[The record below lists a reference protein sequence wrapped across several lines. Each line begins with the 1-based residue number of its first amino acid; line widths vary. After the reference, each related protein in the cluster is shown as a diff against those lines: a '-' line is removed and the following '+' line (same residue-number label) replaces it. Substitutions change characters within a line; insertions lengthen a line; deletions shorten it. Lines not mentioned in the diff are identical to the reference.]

1 MAWQEEPFRFLN
13 FKECLPDKLRFWVY
27 LLFLFVFQ
35 FSNGMYFTAMSQ
47 MQGEQSISINDVKMM
62 SHAVLIGLTLYFP
75 LAFRLKFRFTNRTS
89 LIIAATG
96 LLICNLLVPHIDKP
110 FILVIIGFVAGF
122 FRLYGTFECFS
133 NILPKITPTYNYP
146 VFLSFV
152 FFVVLGVIH
161 LFDALSMQIIYFFDW
176 KQLHNLA
183 VGLLLVVIV
192 SAFLLMRP
200 FRAEAK
206 MPLLGIDFLG
216 MLLWAIFILS
226 LIFVV
231 QYGNTLDWFHSPYI
245 RVATGSAFV
254 SLGFNI
260 ARINYIRHPF
270 LEAAAFKVNNLGSL
284 LIAFLC
290 LAILLTSKNTLQN
303 TFTASILHLDTLNL
317 SKLKYFEFFGSVL
330 GAVFSW
336 FTLVRL
342 KWSHKL
348 VTFAGF
354 SMILVYV
361 FSMCFLVSP
370 QTNMEK
376 LYLPL
381 MCCSFGHLAIFIAL
395 TVYVQATAP
404 FKNYFQV
411 LCILGFVRTGIGS
424 PIGDAI
430 YQHGLRQLTDKH
442 LSLIGSNVNLS
453 LIDCSNV
460 FGTMA
465 TEALAAAIRE
475 LYGYTFVFGVVVLL
489 LLSASGFKKDVKK
502 APSQTPFPL
511 FGDCKKGSRK
521 SLTKV

>member
-183 VGLLLVVIV
+183 VCLLLVVIV

-270 LEAAAFKVNNLGSL
+270 LEAAAFKVNNLGNL

-290 LAILLTSKNTLQN
+290 LAILLASKNTLQN
-303 TFTASILHLDTLNL
+303 TFTAAILHLDTLNL
-317 SKLKYFEFFGSVL
+317 SKLKYFEFFGSVF
-330 GAVFSW
+330 GC
-336 FTLVRL
+336 
-342 KWSHKL
+342 
-348 VTFAGF
+348 GF
-354 SMILVYV
+354 FLVYIGSLEVVSQIGNLCRLFDDIGLCV
-361 FSMCFLVSP
+361 FDVLFGKSADQYGEIVPAFDVLQLRTLGNLHCIDGVCSSHCSF
-370 QTNMEK
+370 QK
-376 LYLPL
+376 LFSGTLHSRFCSYRHRFADWRCYLPTW
-381 MCCSFGHLAIFIAL
+381 IE
-395 TVYVQATAP
+395 AT
-404 FKNYFQV
+404 
-411 LCILGFVRTGIGS
+411 
-424 PIGDAI
+424 D
-430 YQHGLRQLTDKH
+430 RQ
-442 LSLIGSNVNLS
+442 
-453 LIDCSNV
+453 
-460 FGTMA
+460 
-465 TEALAAAIRE
+465 
-475 LYGYTFVFGVVVLL
+475 TFV
-489 LLSASGFKKDVKK
+489 SN
-502 APSQTPFPL
+502 
-511 FGDCKKGSRK
+511 RK
-521 SLTKV
+521 QCEFEPD

>member
-35 FSNGMYFTAMSQ
+35 FSNGIYFTAMSQ

-270 LEAAAFKVNNLGSL
+270 LEAAAFKVNNLGNL

-290 LAILLTSKNTLQN
+290 LAILLASKNTLQN
-303 TFTASILHLDTLNL
+303 TFTAAILHLDTLNL

-502 APSQTPFPL
+502 PL
-511 FGDCKKGSRK
+511 PKLRFLYSAIAKRVQE
-521 SLTKV
+521 SL

>member
-1 MAWQEEPFRFLN
+1 M
-13 FKECLPDKLRFWVY
+13 
-27 LLFLFVFQ
+27 
-35 FSNGMYFTAMSQ
+35 
-47 MQGEQSISINDVKMM
+47 
-62 SHAVLIGLTLYFP
+62 
-75 LAFRLKFRFTNRTS
+75 
-89 LIIAATG
+89 
-96 LLICNLLVPHIDKP
+96 
-110 FILVIIGFVAGF
+110 
-122 FRLYGTFECFS
+122 
-133 NILPKITPTYNYP
+133 
-146 VFLSFV
+146 
-152 FFVVLGVIH
+152 
-161 LFDALSMQIIYFFDW
+161 
-176 KQLHNLA
+176 
-183 VGLLLVVIV
+183 
-192 SAFLLMRP
+192 
-200 FRAEAK
+200 
-206 MPLLGIDFLG
+206 
-216 MLLWAIFILS
+216 
-226 LIFVV
+226 
-231 QYGNTLDWFHSPYI
+231 
-245 RVATGSAFV
+245 
-254 SLGFNI
+254 
-260 ARINYIRHPF
+260 
-270 LEAAAFKVNNLGSL
+270 EAAAFKVNNLGNL

-290 LAILLTSKNTLQN
+290 LAILLASKNTLQN
-303 TFTASILHLDTLNL
+303 TFTAAILHLDTLNL

-336 FTLVRL
+336 FTLVHL

-376 LYLPL
+376 LSLPL
-381 MCCSFGHLAIFIAL
+381 MCGSFGHWASVTAW
-395 TVYVQATAP
+395 TAYPQATAP

-460 FGTMA
+460 FGIMA

-502 APSQTPFPL
+502 PL
-511 FGDCKKGSRK
+511 PKLRFLYSAIAKRVQE
-521 SLTKV
+521 SL

>member
-1 MAWQEEPFRFLN
+1 
-13 FKECLPDKLRFWVY
+13 
-27 LLFLFVFQ
+27 
-35 FSNGMYFTAMSQ
+35 
-47 MQGEQSISINDVKMM
+47 MM

-231 QYGNTLDWFHSPYI
+231 QYGNTLDWFH
-245 RVATGSAFV
+245 
-254 SLGFNI
+254 
-260 ARINYIRHPF
+260 
-270 LEAAAFKVNNLGSL
+270 
-284 LIAFLC
+284 
-290 LAILLTSKNTLQN
+290 
-303 TFTASILHLDTLNL
+303 
-317 SKLKYFEFFGSVL
+317 
-330 GAVFSW
+330 
-336 FTLVRL
+336 
-342 KWSHKL
+342 
-348 VTFAGF
+348 
-354 SMILVYV
+354 
-361 FSMCFLVSP
+361 
-370 QTNMEK
+370 
-376 LYLPL
+376 
-381 MCCSFGHLAIFIAL
+381 
-395 TVYVQATAP
+395 
-404 FKNYFQV
+404 
-411 LCILGFVRTGIGS
+411 
-424 PIGDAI
+424 
-430 YQHGLRQLTDKH
+430 
-442 LSLIGSNVNLS
+442 
-453 LIDCSNV
+453 
-460 FGTMA
+460 
-465 TEALAAAIRE
+465 
-475 LYGYTFVFGVVVLL
+475 
-489 LLSASGFKKDVKK
+489 
-502 APSQTPFPL
+502 
-511 FGDCKKGSRK
+511 
-521 SLTKV
+521 